1 MNENGRI
8 NYFWQIVA
16 SSLVEEIY
24 VISQNT
30 DKFITAFDDDSA
42 ANVTFR
48 IVLLSDAVSRLAE
61 YDPEFEPVA
70 NAVEALSPLN
80 AISVD
85 QLKSQLEEAKE
96 KISEARANL
105 LK

>member
-1 MNENGRI
+1 
-8 NYFWQIVA
+8 
-16 SSLVEEIY
+16 
-24 VISQNT
+24 
-30 DKFITAFDDDSA
+30 
-42 ANVTFR
+42 
-48 IVLLSDAVSRLAE
+48 
-61 YDPEFEPVA
+61 VA